1 MAGQLPGY
9 LSHHKAQSIAS
20 SKYLQEDPQSL
31 RRWYFSREEIEKHSP
46 SRKDGID
53 YEKESGLR
61 KLYCSFLQE
70 LGIELKVPQVTIAT
84 AMLLCHQFYMR
95 QSHTKNHWQIIATV
109 SMFLACKAEET
120 PRWLADLVVVSYKL
134 IYKWDPSAPQR
145 IRDKEVYDKQ
155 KELILVGERL
165 LLSTVAYE
173 LNIEHPYKPLVAAI
187 KRLEISH
194 KELAKVAWNFV
205 NDWLRSTLCLQY
217 KPHYIAA
224 GSLFL
229 AAKFL
234 KVKLPTEKGKTW
246 WMQFDVSPKQL
257 EDVVQQMLHFLENNH
272 SQAVPPKCGR
282 SSESRPAIG
291 KGVSSN
297 TESCISS
304 GSVIAPAA
312 SSTAM
317 VDTGGLLKNAI
328 SENGNAHSST
338 VGDSVKQKYQK
349 QAVPLPSGR
358 PTELRRAIGRD
369 VSRTMESC
377 ISSGSV
383 AAQGCSSSAMAETG
397 QLPKS
402 VISKNSTAQSSITI
416 GSAKENN
423 QNGGS
428 TQSEAAV
435 GKAVSHSKK
444 PCVSSSSV
452 IAQDSSCT
460 SMVQTGVLP
469 KSVISRNSSVPSN
482 AAVESINEKEHL
494 DSSDCGSANSV
505 VEDGS
510 SEPRMGQA
518 KQEPCNTVSAEE
530 PKRKIDVHRIK
541 ETLKRRKLDKTMHK
555 KVEMDDEI
563 DSEAWIERE
572 LEKPCNIVCAEEPKR
587 KIDVH
592 RIKETLK
599 RRKLDRTTHK
609 KVGMDNEI
617 DSEAW
622 IERELEN
629 LE

>member
-9 LSHHKAQSIAS
+9 PSHHKAQSIAL

-31 RRWYFSREEIEKHSP
+31 RRWYFSREEIENHSP

-70 LGIELKVPQVTIAT
+70 LGIELKGPQVTIAT

-95 QSHTKNHWQIIATV
+95 QSHTKNHWQIIATAC
-109 SMFLACKAEET
+109 MFLACKVEET
-120 PRWLADLVVVSYKL
+120 PRWLSDLVVVSYKL

-145 IRDKEVYDKQ
+145 IRDKEVYDKH
-155 KELILVGERL
+155 KELVLAGERL

-234 KVKLPTEKGKTW
+234 KVKLPTGKGKTW

-257 EDVVQQMLHFLENNH
+257 EDVVQQMLRFLENH
-272 SQAVPPKCGR
+272 GQAVPPKCGR
-282 SSESRPAIG
+282 STESRPAI
-291 KGVSSN
+291 
-297 TESCISS
+297 
-304 GSVIAPAA
+304 
-312 SSTAM
+312 
-317 VDTGGLLKNAI
+317 
-328 SENGNAHSST
+328 
-338 VGDSVKQKYQK
+338 
-349 QAVPLPSGR
+349 
-358 PTELRRAIGRD
+358 
-369 VSRTMESC
+369 
-377 ISSGSV
+377 
-383 AAQGCSSSAMAETG
+383 
-397 QLPKS
+397 
-402 VISKNSTAQSSITI
+402 
-416 GSAKENN
+416 
-423 QNGGS
+423 
-428 TQSEAAV
+428 

-444 PCVSSSSV
+444 PCISSSSV

-460 SMVQTGVLP
+460 STVQTGVLP
-469 KSVISRNSSVPSN
+469 KSAISRNSSEPSN
-482 AAVESINEKEHL
+482 AVVESIYEKEHL
-494 DSSDCGSANSV
+494 DISDCGSANSV

-572 LEKPCNIVCAEEPKR
+572 LEKPCNIVCAEGPKR

-599 RRKLDRTTHK
+599 RRKFDRTTHK
-609 KVGMDNEI
+609 KVVMGNEI

>member
-1 MAGQLPGY
+1 
-9 LSHHKAQSIAS
+9 
-20 SKYLQEDPQSL
+20 
-31 RRWYFSREEIEKHSP
+31 
-46 SRKDGID
+46 
-53 YEKESGLR
+53 
-61 KLYCSFLQE
+61 
-70 LGIELKVPQVTIAT
+70 
-84 AMLLCHQFYMR
+84 MLLCHQFYMR
-95 QSHTKNHWQIIATV
+95 QSHTKNHWQIIATAC
-109 SMFLACKAEET
+109 MFLACKVEET
-120 PRWLADLVVVSYKL
+120 PRWLSDLVVVSYKL

-145 IRDKEVYDKQ
+145 IRDKEVYDKH
-155 KELILVGERL
+155 KELVLAGERL

-234 KVKLPTEKGKTW
+234 KVKLPTGKGKTW

-257 EDVVQQMLHFLENNH
+257 EDVVQQMLRFLENH
-272 SQAVPPKCGR
+272 GQAVPPKCGR
-282 SSESRPAIG
+282 STESRPAIG
-291 KGVSSN
+291 KGVSCN

-304 GSVIAPAA
+304 GSIIAPAA
-312 SSTAM
+312 SSTAT

-328 SENGNAHSST
+328 SGNGNGHLST
-338 VGDSVKQKYQK
+338 VGDSLKQKYQK

-358 PTELRRAIGRD
+358 PTESRRALGRD
-369 VSRTMESC
+369 VSRTIESC
-377 ISSGSV
+377 VSSGSV
-383 AAQGCSSSAMAETG
+383 AGQDCSSSAMAETG

-416 GSAKENN
+416 DSAKENN
-423 QNGGS
+423 QKKELLSMCGGS
-428 TQSEAAV
+428 TQSE
-435 GKAVSHSKK
+435 AVSHSKK
-444 PCVSSSSV
+444 PCISSSSV

-460 SMVQTGVLP
+460 STVQTGVLP
-469 KSVISRNSSVPSN
+469 KSAISRNSSEPSN
-482 AAVESINEKEHL
+482 AVVESIYEKEHL
-494 DSSDCGSANSV
+494 DISDCGSANSV

-572 LEKPCNIVCAEEPKR
+572 LEKPCNIVCAEGPKR

-599 RRKLDRTTHK
+599 RRKFDRTTHK
-609 KVGMDNEI
+609 KVVMGNEI